1 MSAWRTQASTD
12 HYLAG
17 VRAAIPLAREQIN
30 LMHRIIEAVVPEVT
44 AFADLGCGDGVL
56 GHSLFSHYP
65 DARGVFVDF
74 SEPMLES
81 ASERFA
87 GSGYDISL
95 ELADLSAPGWLAA
108 VNDDPQF
115 DVVVSGFSIHH
126 LTNERKHDLYQEI
139 YGLLRPG
146 GLFLNVEHVAP
157 QAPLVRQL
165 FDDLFIDSLFAYQF
179 DARGAASRED
189 VERDYYARPDQYDN
203 VLASV
208 DEQCA
213 WLREIGYGGVDC
225 YLKILEIALFGGVKS
240 D

>member
-17 VRAAIPLAREQIN
+17 VRAAIPLAREQIH

-74 SEPMLES
+74 SEPMLAS
-81 ASERFA
+81 ARKRFA
-87 GSGYDISL
+87 GSNYDIRL
-95 ELADLSAPGWLAA
+95 ELADLSTPGWLAA
-108 VNDDPQF
+108 VDDGLQF

-126 LTNERKHDLYQEI
+126 LTNERKRRLYQEI

-146 GLFLNVEHVAP
+146 GIFLNVEHVAP
-157 QAPLVRQL
+157 QATLVRQL
-165 FDDLFIDSLFAYQF
+165 FDELFIDSLFAYQL
-179 DARGAASRED
+179 DAHGAASREE

-213 WLREIGYGGVDC
+213 WLREIGYDGVDC
-225 YLKILEIALFGGVKS
+225 YLKILEIALFGGVKPA
-240 D
+240 

>member
-1 MSAWRTQASTD
+1 MSTWRTQASTD

-17 VRAAIPLAREQIN
+17 VRAAIPLAREQIH
-30 LMHRIIEAVVPEVT
+30 LMHRIIETVTPEVT

-65 DARGVFVDF
+65 DAHGVFVDF
-74 SEPMLES
+74 SEPMLEN
-81 ASERFA
+81 ARQRFA
-87 GSGYDISL
+87 GADYDLSL
-95 ELADLSAPGWLAA
+95 HLADLSARDWLEA
-108 VNDDPQF
+108 VSGAPPL
-115 DVVVSGFSIHH
+115 DVVISGFSIHH
-126 LTNERKHDLYQEI
+126 LTDERKRQLYAEI
-139 YGLLRPG
+139 YGLLKPG

-157 QAPLVRQL
+157 QAPLVRQV
-165 FDDLFIDSLFAYQF
+165 FDELFIDSLFAYQL

-208 DEQCA
+208 EEQCG

-225 YLKILEIALFGGVKS
+225 YLKILEIALFGGVKPA
-240 D
+240 